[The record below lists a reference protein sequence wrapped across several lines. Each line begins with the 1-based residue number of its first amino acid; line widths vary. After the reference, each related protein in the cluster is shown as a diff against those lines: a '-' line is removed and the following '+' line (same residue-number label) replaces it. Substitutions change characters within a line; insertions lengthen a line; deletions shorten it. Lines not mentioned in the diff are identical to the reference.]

1 MKKTI
6 KIIKVTDDTIVAFS
20 AVGKIGCGTMML
32 NTKGKTKATIEA
44 EIIWR
49 FRTQM
54 YQKKTDGQSCDVSLA
69 TRSWDIIWFD
79 GNEIEK
85 RKANSETVNEIPQQK
100 PKIYSIEK
108 KSDGSLKVNKIEG
121 KLYDEDEVK
130 IALCAMA
137 LNGER

>member
-1 MKKTI
+1 M
-6 KIIKVTDDTIVAFS
+6 AFQN
-20 AVGKIGCGTMML
+20 ANVP
-32 NTKGKTKATIEA
+32 E
-44 EIIWR
+44 
-49 FRTQM
+49 
-54 YQKKTDGQSCDVSLA
+54 KTDGQSCDVSLA

-100 PKIYSIEK
+100 PKIYSVEK
-108 KSDGSLKVNKIEG
+108 KLDGSLKVNKIDG